1 MILAC
6 DVNSAPLRLL
16 ARLLL
21 LLTHRNYFLKSKGS
35 HDHPRPE
42 TKQEAEARRSIQKA
56 KTAFSSSSLRLKRLQ
71 EIEVTLTII
80 NEILVRQSV
89 VEGMVEAIWAL
100 ALGGRRPYICT
111 FCTPMIRPT
120 RTRAVLSILLS
131 LALSSTASNPFQSK
145 FVPGGSRR
153 LHLHR

>member
-6 DVNSAPLRLL
+6 DINSAHLRLL

-21 LLTHRNYFLKSKGS
+21 LLTHHNYFLKSKGT

-42 TKQEAEARRSIQKA
+42 TKLEAEARRSIQKA
-56 KTAFSSSSLRLKRLQ
+56 KTAFSSSSLRLKRNQ
-71 EIEVTLTII
+71 EIEVTLTVV
-80 NEILVRQSV
+80 NEILVGWSV
-89 VEGMVEAIWAL
+89 VEGMVEATWASG
-100 ALGGRRPYICT
+100 LGGRRLYIST
-111 FCTPMIRPT
+111 FCMPMIRPT

-131 LALSSTASNPFQSK
+131 LALSSTASNPLQSK
-145 FVPGGSRR
+145 FVPGGSGR